1 MTAVTHV
8 HIRIRRDIRWALIV
22 IVAVQAVL
30 SARLIWSNTAFQ
42 DEALYIWAGHTEF
55 AHWFFGKPEPDFPG
69 YFSGAPVIYP
79 LLAATAD
86 SFGGLAGARLVSL
99 LFMLGA
105 TVLLWGTTARLYGR
119 RSALAAAGLWSVLGP
134 VIRLG
139 AFATYDAMS
148 LFFVALAAWLAT
160 ARRGKHDATWQII
173 AAGAAL
179 TLANATKYA
188 TVIFDPAV
196 IAIAIAA
203 GYPVPG
209 GKPAWRRGAL
219 LGYWVVV
226 ATIVLLQFGQGQYL
240 SGIDSTT
247 LERPAGAATTSAVL
261 GDSLTWVGLILA
273 LALGAVAI
281 ALRDKANRYI
291 IAALLATGLLVPLW
305 QAKIHTTTSL
315 NKHVAFG
322 AWFAAI
328 AVGYGADRVVTWLSA
343 KSAARTAQ
351 RIAAGATAR
360 DATAQGTAR
369 GAGRP
374 SPVLRLAL
382 RAAVPLS
389 LIPLAA
395 VGMRQAESFFAWP
408 GVGNLIPVLR
418 AVATPDARY
427 LADTT
432 TPLQYYLPDTTWR
445 QWTSLV
451 TNPVQAKTGLAHH
464 AYALVIED
472 STDDIKATGY
482 RQVATVPYSGPD
494 HRGSYLILEYVG

>member
-8 HIRIRRDIRWALIV
+8 RIRIRRDIRWALIV
-22 IVAVQAVL
+22 IVAVQAIL

-79 LLAATAD
+79 LLAAIAD

-99 LFMLGA
+99 MFMLGA

-160 ARRGKHDATWQII
+160 ARRGQQDATPQII
-173 AAGAAL
+173 AAAAAL

-226 ATIVLLQFGQGQYL
+226 ATIVLLQFGQGEYL

-273 LALGAVAI
+273 LAAGALAI
-281 ALRDKANRYI
+281 ALRDKANRVVI
-291 IAALLATGLLVPLW
+291 GALLATGLLVPLW
-305 QAKIHTTTSL
+305 QAEIHTTTSL

-328 AVGYGADRVVTWLSA
+328 AVGYGADRVVSWLSA
-343 KSAARTAQ
+343 KSAARAAQ
-351 RIAAGATAR
+351 RITRQAAPAAR
-360 DATAQGTAR
+360 P
-369 GAGRP
+369 AGRP
-374 SPVLRLAL
+374 SPLLRLAL
-382 RAAVPLS
+382 RAAVPLA

-395 VGMRQAESFFAWP
+395 IGMRQAESFFAWP
-408 GVGNLIPVLR
+408 GVGNLVPVLR
-418 AVATPDARY
+418 TVATPDARY
-427 LADTT
+427 LADTA

-445 QWTSLV
+445 QWTSLD
-451 TNPVQAKTGLAHH
+451 TDPAEAKTGLAHH

>member
-8 HIRIRRDIRWALIV
+8 RVRIRRDIRWALIV
-22 IVAVQAVL
+22 IVAVQAIL

-55 AHWFFGKPEPDFPG
+55 AHWFFGKPEPDFPA

-79 LLAATAD
+79 LLAAIAD
-86 SFGGLAGARLVSL
+86 SFGGLAGARMVSL

-148 LFFVALAAWLAT
+148 LFLVALAAWLAT
-160 ARRGKHDATWQII
+160 SGRGKQDATPRII
-173 AAGAAL
+173 AAAAAL

-226 ATIVLLQFGQGQYL
+226 ATIVLLQFGQGEYL

-273 LALGAVAI
+273 LAAGALAI
-281 ALRDKANRYI
+281 ALRDKVNRI
-291 IAALLATGLLVPLW
+291 VIGALLATGLLVPLW
-305 QAKIHTTTSL
+305 QAKIHTMTSL

-343 KSAARTAQ
+343 KSAARAAQ
-351 RIAAGATAR
+351 RITRQAAP
-360 DATAQGTAR
+360 

-374 SPVLRLAL
+374 SPLLRLAL
-382 RAAVPLS
+382 RTAVPLS
-389 LIPLAA
+389 LVPLAA
-395 VGMRQAESFFAWP
+395 IGMRQAESFFAWP

-418 AVATPDARY
+418 TVATPDARY

-445 QWTSLV
+445 QWTSLA
-451 TNPVQAKTGLAHH
+451 TDPAQAKTGLAHH

-472 STDDIKATGY
+472 STDDINATGY

-494 HRGSYLILEYVG
+494 HRGSYRILEYVG